1 LAASLHR
8 RFGEDAEI
16 KAGKSGQFDVVVDG
30 ELIFSKAKAGRFP
43 VDDEVEDL
51 FATLKPSSKT
61 SAAKTP
67 AAQPPKGQGDSVR
80 AGVLRRLTD
89 KFRN

>member
-1 LAASLHR
+1 M
-8 RFGEDAEI
+8 
-16 KAGKSGQFDVVVDG
+16 VVDG
-30 ELIFSKAKAGRFP
+30 QLIFSKAKAGRFP
-43 VDDEVEDL
+43 VDGEVEEL
-51 FATLKPSSKT
+51 FATLKPSAKA

-67 AAQPPKGQGDSVR
+67 ATLPPEEQGDGGR